1 MEFFLM
7 NTANTSYWKGEN
19 LSYVNRSRLQLLH
32 FRPQSQDF
40 IPFPNIVLKGKH
52 HVRHNFKPNFANAM
66 KLRLSFFTFP
76 NDTLVVGRKVSS
88 FISACLFTTKTLQE
102 NHNLPPVIRRKLAG
116 IWESVTEGGEASPSH
131 PPLLSTILRILSRSP
146 RFFARRPQID
156 CLE

>member
-7 NTANTSYWKGEN
+7 NTANTCYWKGES

-40 IPFPNIVLKGKH
+40 TPFPNIVLKGKH

-66 KLRLSFFTFP
+66 KLLLSFFTFP

-88 FISACLFTTKTLQE
+88 FYFRISVYHK
-102 NHNLPPVIRRKLAG
+102 NLAG
-116 IWESVTEGGEASPSH
+116 KPQLTSGHQAKIGGDLGISNGGGRGESFPPSSP
-131 PPLLSTILRILSRSP
+131 
-146 RFFARRPQID
+146 
-156 CLE
+156 

>member
-7 NTANTSYWKGEN
+7 NTANTSYWKGES

-40 IPFPNIVLKGKH
+40 TPFPNIVLKGKH

-66 KLRLSFFTFP
+66 KLLLSFFTFP

-88 FISACLFTTKTLQE
+88 FYFRMSVYHK
-102 NHNLPPVIRRKLAG
+102 NLAG
-116 IWESVTEGGEASPSH
+116 KPQLTSGHQAKIGGDLGISNGGGRGESFPPSSP
-131 PPLLSTILRILSRSP
+131 
-146 RFFARRPQID
+146 
-156 CLE
+156 

>member
-1 MEFFLM
+1 M

-40 IPFPNIVLKGKH
+40 TPFPNIVLKGKH

-66 KLRLSFFTFP
+66 KLLLSFFTFP

-88 FISACLFTTKTLQE
+88 FYFRMSVY
-102 NHNLPPVIRRKLAG
+102 HNLPPVIRRKLAG

>member
-7 NTANTSYWKGEN
+7 NTANTCYWKGES

-40 IPFPNIVLKGKH
+40 TPFPNIVLKGKH

-66 KLRLSFFTFP
+66 KLLLSFFTFP

-88 FISACLFTTKTLQE
+88 FYFRMSVYHK
-102 NHNLPPVIRRKLAG
+102 NLAG
-116 IWESVTEGGEASPSH
+116 KPQLTSGHRAKIGADLGISNGGRRGESFPPSSP
-131 PPLLSTILRILSRSP
+131 
-146 RFFARRPQID
+146 
-156 CLE
+156 